1 MKNKAYTPKN
11 RVLYYI
17 MKPVLTVLLPVFY
30 SVKCYGKENLPKE
43 GKLILASNHIS
54 IVDPVMLL
62 VKLPRVIHFMAKSEI
77 FKRPFLNW
85 FFRNMNAFPVN
96 RGKSDTNALSY
107 AISVL
112 ENPWVFG
119 IFPEGGTSDD
129 RLPKRAKSG
138 VAYIAR
144 TTKADVLPVSI
155 YMTPGKRTL
164 RPKVTIRIGKVIKNG
179 ELGFTGEEKTR
190 ELKDASR
197 LIMDR
202 IVAMWDKKHERE

>member
-1 MKNKAYTPKN
+1 MKNKTYTPKN
-11 RVLYYI
+11 RILYYI
-17 MKPVLTVLLPVFY
+17 MKPVLTVLLPIFY
-30 SVKCYGKENLPKE
+30 SVKCYGTENVPKN

-62 VKLPRVIHFMAKSEI
+62 VKLPRTIHFMAKSEI
-77 FKRPFLNW
+77 FRRPFLNW
-85 FFRNMNAFPVN
+85 FFRNMNAFPVK
-96 RGKSDTNALSY
+96 RGKSDGGALSY

-119 IFPEGGTSDD
+119 IFPEGGTSKD
-129 RLPKRAKSG
+129 RMPKNARSG

-155 YMTPGKRTL
+155 YMTPGKRPL
-164 RPKVTIRIGKVIKNG
+164 RPKVTIRIGQVIKHKD
-179 ELGFTGEEKTR
+179 LGFTSASKAS
-190 ELKDASR
+190 ELKYASN

-202 IVAMWDKKHERE
+202 IVLMWNKKHERE